1 MEPKGSNSYDERKL
15 LGEAFHRYLP
25 SKVLLSYIPLG
36 SMYTFLNVFEIT
48 LD

>member
-1 MEPKGSNSYDERKL
+1 MQPKGSNSFDERKL
-15 LGEAFHRYLP
+15 LGEAFHKY
-25 SKVLLSYIPLG
+25 LLSYIPLG